1 MIESSGMK
9 ELKNFM
15 FQKYL
20 GLALNVKFNFVEPIK
35 IVTQKISKTGSIAQ
49 ISTNFTKHFIGSQLA
64 CAGVIY
70 DQGYNCSLHE
80 NFEYLQYN
88 ACLVTGVIRWTPPEK
103 NISQTGLRIFKIQT
117 LVWKTLSFLKTFA
130 EKVTFVFI

>member
-35 IVTQKISKTGSIAQ
+35 IVTQKISKTGSIA
-49 ISTNFTKHFIGSQLA
+49 
-64 CAGVIY
+64 
-70 DQGYNCSLHE
+70 
-80 NFEYLQYN
+80 
-88 ACLVTGVIRWTPPEK
+88 
-103 NISQTGLRIFKIQT
+103 
-117 LVWKTLSFLKTFA
+117 
-130 EKVTFVFI
+130 